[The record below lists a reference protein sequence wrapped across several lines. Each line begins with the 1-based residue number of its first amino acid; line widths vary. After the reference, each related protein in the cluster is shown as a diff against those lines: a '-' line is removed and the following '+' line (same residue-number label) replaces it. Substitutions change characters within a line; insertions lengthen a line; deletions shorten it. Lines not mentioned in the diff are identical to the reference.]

1 MRKFIVALSAATGL
15 VLMGASAAQ
24 ASAGHSRPNVT
35 PACGYTCFALSSEV
49 LGTGTVQ
56 NAYIFGDTGVG
67 GKVGKQLNLKFA
79 SNSHPNEDFSAG
91 DIGTV
96 GDFCSAWPAPQSFN
110 PTSYVCIHYKFF
122 QVYESNWS
130 PFGNQ
135 SGLCAGVASAV
146 NGENVTLRNCGA
158 SDNTLW
164 IADRANGTGGDC
176 RVTGDYCPWI
186 NGADTNFSHP
196 LVLTVDVGT
205 VHPANQL
212 KVERLNLLTGGVGRD
227 NQEFTISYGPVA

>member
-15 VLMGASAAQ
+15 LLIGASAAS
-24 ASAGHSRPNVT
+24 ASTGHSRPNVT

-67 GKVGKQLNLKFA
+67 GKVGKELNLKFA

-96 GDFCSAWPAPQSFN
+96 EDFCSAWPAPQSFN
-110 PTSYVCIHYKFF
+110 PTSYVCIHYRFF

-146 NGENVTLRNCGA
+146 DGENVTLQNCGA

-176 RVTGDYCPWI
+176 RSTGNYCPWI

-196 LVLTVDVGT
+196 LVLTVNAGSSD
-205 VHPANQL
+205 PANQL
-212 KVERLNLLTGGVGRD
+212 VVQRENLLDGGTVAD
-227 NQEFTISYGPVA
+227 SQYFELVKGPA